1 MKYANMI
8 GWSDIDPFEVVRNV
22 SAKCVEIREMD
33 AERDESVKMEFVP
46 GGFSAIC
53 LNSSQQKWVISSNP
67 ENKVFKVRLHKD
79 GYYRDPHGRKFLL
92 RDEPVKY
99 YDYNF

>member
-8 GWSDIDPFEVVRNV
+8 GWSDVDPYEVVRSV
-22 SAKCVEIREMD
+22 SVKCVEIREME
-33 AERDESVKMEFVP
+33 AERDESVELEFVP
-46 GGFSAIC
+46 GGFSAVCI
-53 LNSSQQKWVISSNP
+53 NGRKQRWFISSNP
-67 ENKVFKVRLHKD
+67 DNKVFKVRLHKD

-92 RDEPVKY
+92 ADKPVKY